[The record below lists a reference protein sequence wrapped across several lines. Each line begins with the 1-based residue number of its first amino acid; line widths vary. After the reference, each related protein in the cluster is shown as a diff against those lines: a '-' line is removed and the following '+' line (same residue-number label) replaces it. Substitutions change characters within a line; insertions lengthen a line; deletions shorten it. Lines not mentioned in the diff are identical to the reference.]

1 MTHRVFGKH
10 VNALVNI
17 DAEKIEKIGET
28 LAGVIE
34 AGGRIFTAGNGGSH
48 CIAQHLA
55 SDLMKPVGDLLII
68 PYGVFNLTDNVA
80 LVTALSN
87 DIGYRDIF
95 ELQAEML
102 NLSKDDAIVVFSV
115 SGTSENI
122 ARLVAF
128 ADNVYCAVIAI
139 TGRPLR
145 AGSEHPGW
153 IIDGNKHYL
162 GVETGLDRDT
172 PDHYYVCESVFSC
185 IAHAIAKEF
194 HTLRGNYDA
203 EA

>member
-1 MTHRVFGKH
+1 MRKGNFAKYFY
-10 VNALVNI
+10 ALENVEPAKI
-17 DAEKIEKIGET
+17 AEIGQT
-28 LAGVIE
+28 LAGISE

-68 PYGVFNLTDNVA
+68 PYGIFNLTDNVA
-80 LVTALSN
+80 LMTALSN
-87 DIGYRDIF
+87 DIGYSHIF

-102 NLSKDDAIVVFSV
+102 NLSKEDAIIVFSV
-115 SGTSENI
+115 SGTSENL
-122 ARLVAF
+122 ARLMAF
-128 ADNVYCAVIAI
+128 ALNTKCAVVAI
-139 TGRPLR
+139 TGKPPRPGR
-145 AGSEHPGW
+145 VHPAW
-153 IIDGNKHYL
+153 IADESNHYL
-162 GVETGLDRDT
+162 GVETGLDRDS

-203 EA
+203 ET